1 MSHELE
7 DNKER
12 RIHFLAK
19 IRQHPNGLPLQKL
32 TTLIMEEGYNL
43 RGAKEKIRELQY
55 MGLIKERNLLWFDAE
70 TLSQLHALK
79 REEGR
84 RKVTKAS
91 VQEDRDSTRQEET

>member
-12 RIHFLAK
+12 RRHIIAK
-19 IRQHPNGLPLQKL
+19 MRQNPRGLPLQKL
-32 TTLIMEEGYNL
+32 TAMIMDEFGYNL
-43 RGAKEKIRELQY
+43 RGAKEKIKELSY
-55 MGLIKERNLLWFDAE
+55 MGLIKERNFLWFDAD
-70 TLSQLHALK
+70 ALR

-91 VQEDRDSTRQEET
+91 VQEDSTIQEET

>member
-12 RIHFLAK
+12 RRHILSK
-19 IRQHPNGLPLQKL
+19 MRQHSNGLPYQKL
-32 TTLIMEEGYNL
+32 VAMIMAVFGYNL
-43 RGAKEKIRELQY
+43 RGAKEKVKELSY
-55 MGLIKERNLLWFDAE
+55 MGLIKERNLYWFDADV
-70 TLSQLHALK
+70 LK

-91 VQEDRDSTRQEET
+91 EQEDSTRQEET

>member
-12 RIHFLAK
+12 RRHILAK
-19 IRQHPNGLPLQKL
+19 MRQYPNGLPYQKL
-32 TTLIMEEGYNL
+32 VAMIMDEFGYNL
-43 RGAKEKIRELQY
+43 RGAKEKVTELSY
-55 MGLIKERNLLWFDAE
+55 MGYIKEKNLYWFDAE
-70 TLSQLHALK
+70 TLAQTHALK

-91 VQEDRDSTRQEET
+91 VQENSTRQEEI